1 MVDLPCGHRV
11 TALPRRYLACLL
23 FLGMF
28 AQTVAHITRQR
39 GRASAFP
46 AMVPQWLV
54 KFSEISLLVVQL
66 FLINLNIYTESRLLS
81 KAEFVACV
89 HSCVV
94 PGTVAAK
101 PHHRGPGS
109 LTARGP

>member
-54 KFSEISLLVVQL
+54 KYSEISLLVVQL
-66 FLINLNIYTESRLLS
+66 FLINLNIYTE
-81 KAEFVACV
+81 
-89 HSCVV
+89 
-94 PGTVAAK
+94 
-101 PHHRGPGS
+101 
-109 LTARGP
+109 